1 MIKKITTLL
10 SIFTVTYA
18 YSTEITKCIVD
29 DNDGNLFDGK
39 YHATVVTI
47 GATEEN
53 GQILDLN
60 SSFTLSK
67 ENSSS
72 EYTGGNALVVA
83 IGNGTNFIS
92 SKGDAFISIT
102 IDATYLEKISAK
114 ALSNFT
120 NVTTFTIK
128 GTNITP
134 PSITETSFPEEWLT
148 TCELVVPDEALEAYK
163 ASEWVKYF
171 YKINGE
177 IIDHTTTAIGDNEVE
192 KLNITT
198 TNNTI
203 RLNENVDVVVYSITG
218 QQIYNGTTDVVT
230 VPNSGIYIVK
240 TNATT
245 QKIMV
250 K

>member
-1 MIKKITTLL
+1 MKRLTTIFSLILISICAYATNIQGYEKVGDDGVKIKTLNEDETNTL
-10 SIFTVTYA
+10 TIANAYNLETKEPDDDPSAWIVKEIGAGTVMM
-18 YSTEITKCIVD
+18 K
-29 DNDGNLFDGK
+29 NDVAGK
-39 YHATVVTI
+39 YTKIVINAKNLNTI
-47 GATEEN
+47 
-53 GQILDLN
+53 
-60 SSFTLSK
+60 
-67 ENSSS
+67 
-72 EYTGGNALVVA
+72 NAL
-83 IGNGTNFIS
+83 
-92 SKGDAFISIT
+92 AF
-102 IDATYLEKISAK
+102 
-114 ALSNFT
+114 SNLI
-120 NVTTFTIK
+120 NVTTFEIVTA
-128 GTNITP
+128 TP
-134 PSITETSFPEEWLT
+134 PSISETSFPATWLT